1 MDLRFPVP
9 VEGMVLTHMLIVADV
24 DRSRAFYRDVLGA
37 EVLRERDPCMLRFHN
52 GWLILNVGGDPTD
65 DKPTV
70 TLAPPADPDTA
81 SAALNI
87 RVADMH
93 ATYEALRSRGGEF
106 LTPPVDHGV
115 EIRSYLRDPDGH
127 LIEFGQTTRDLVHE

>member
-1 MDLRFPVP
+1 MDLRFPTP
-9 VEGMVLTHMLIVADV
+9 DEGMVLTHMLIVADV

-52 GWLILNVGGDPTD
+52 SWLILNVGGGPTE

-70 TLAPPADPDTA
+70 TLAAPADPDTA
-81 SAALNI
+81 SSALNI

-93 ATYEALRSRGGEF
+93 ATYERLRSRGGEF
-106 LTPPVDHGV
+106 LTPPVDHGI
-115 EIRSYLRDPDGH
+115 EIRCFLRDPDGH
-127 LIEFGQTTRDLVHE
+127 LIEFGQTTRDLARE